1 METDNEI
8 EIKTEGIYII
18 YMREFILKNKNIYK
32 IGRSNDIENKLRNYP
47 KGSRIMFAT
56 SCNNSI
62 KYEKD
67 LIKIFKTKF
76 ISTKFGKRYFKGDVD
91 DMKDIIYNYLQDIR
105 RLNTNTFNNV

>member
-1 METDNEI
+1 METDLEM

-18 YMREFILKNKNIYK
+18 YIREFISTNKNIYK

-56 SCNNSI
+56 SCDNSI

-76 ISTKFGKRYFKGDVD
+76 TSTEFGNRYFEGDVD

-105 RLNTNTFNNV
+105 RLNTNTFNKV